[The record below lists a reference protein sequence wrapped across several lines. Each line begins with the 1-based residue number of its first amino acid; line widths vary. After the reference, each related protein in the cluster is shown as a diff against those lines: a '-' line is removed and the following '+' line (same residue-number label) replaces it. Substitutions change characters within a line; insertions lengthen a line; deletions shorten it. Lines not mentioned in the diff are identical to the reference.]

1 LRDQNQN
8 ITHADCAEMRN
19 NAEMPLLDNIG
30 LAQDNDLTIFETLQ
44 NAEVCRI
51 ENQIE
56 GQQTD

>member
-1 LRDQNQN
+1 
-8 ITHADCAEMRN
+8 MRN

>member
-19 NAEMPLLDNIG
+19 NVEMPLLDNIG
-30 LAQDNDLTIFETLQ
+30 LAQNNDLTIFETLQ

-51 ENQIE
+51 EKEIE
-56 GQQTD
+56 GP